1 MSKDRLPHLEHEQ
14 SENLDFEKI
23 NTIKTITQIIVAYVA
38 RADHKQISNNTKAQF
53 FSFFFF
59 DCLKESYLVGLW
71 GITWLRLI
79 IPINRFD
86 PAFPCVPFLEGSR
99 EIWCLPHLLSSSIGL
114 LPFFPI
120 STGWSL
126 PPFLLRCL
134 PLPLP
139 PSFGYQGGR
148 LCSALN
154 LAHSIAPPLL
164 TMGTSGAPAV
174 DPDLQPTMHK
184 PRGGGD
190 L

>member
-1 MSKDRLPHLEHEQ
+1 M
-14 SENLDFEKI
+14 
-23 NTIKTITQIIVAYVA
+23 
-38 RADHKQISNNTKAQF
+38 
-53 FSFFFF
+53 
-59 DCLKESYLVGLW
+59 VGLW

-184 PRGGGD
+184 PRQPRPGGWVGARPLTHD
-190 L
+190 GSSLSRVVAPALLTLLIHRCLPSKEHPLGTVAW